1 MRRPAHLRLTLLRV
15 AAAVAS
21 GLLLALSRPNFDYP
35 WLVLVGL
42 VPLFVAWRDRGGA
55 GSAGLAFVA
64 GAVYYGIVCSW
75 TWFFGAVAIIPLVC
89 VLAGVWAFVGAGI
102 GWMRVRGVTNP
113 WLVAAVWVIG
123 DALIGQF
130 PFGGFSWGELGYA
143 LAAPAPARAIASVGG
158 LALVTFLIVA
168 INALLADLVIAARR
182 CDVRRI
188 VRGEIGVA
196 VIAAAIVAATV
207 MQATPRVGEGLRVAL
222 IQGND
227 KNRDLS
233 SEEIAERYLPNSH
246 FDLADQITGP
256 VDLIVFPES
265 SMDADPRTDDYIHDR
280 LAEIAIEH
288 DAWVLANSS
297 EVDADPDGKQA
308 LNVNVLFSPEGEIVG
323 EYAKR
328 HLVPFGEVVPARSV
342 VEALVPAVKDQIPRD
357 YAEGNTTGLFTL
369 GDTEIASVICF
380 ESAFGPEI
388 RPLVENGAEVIVV
401 STNNRS
407 YRRSA
412 NSAQHL
418 AIGQMRTAETGRP
431 LVQASISGISAV
443 IDVDGVVHDRT
454 KLFENGVVETTVGT
468 VTGQTPYVKYG
479 DWVVGLCALIV
490 LAGIAVAIVRRGRK
504 RSVESR
510 APQETVSIESRIAGY
525 DFGAP
530 SPSGT
535 QPAEVSPGAG
545 LGPDD

>member
-1 MRRPAHLRLTLLRV
+1 MRV
-15 AAAVAS
+15 AAAAAS
-21 GLLLALSRPNFDYP
+21 GLLLALSRPNFDYS
-35 WLVLVGL
+35 WLALIGL
-42 VPLFVAWRDRGGA
+42 VPLFVAWRDRGGRA
-55 GSAGLAFVA
+55 SAGLAFVA

-75 TWFFGAVAIIPLVC
+75 TWFFGAVAIIPLVSL
-89 VLAGVWAFVGAGI
+89 LAGVWAFIGAGI
-102 GWMRVRGVTNP
+102 GWLRVRGVTNP
-113 WLVAAVWVIG
+113 WLVAAMWVIG
-123 DALIGQF
+123 DTAIGRF

-143 LAAPAPARAIASVGG
+143 FAAPVPARAVASVGG
-158 LALVTFLIVA
+158 VALVTYLVVVV
-168 INALLADLVIAARR
+168 NALLADLVVAARR
-182 CDVRRI
+182 CAVRRI
-188 VRGEIGVA
+188 VWGELGVA
-196 VIAAAIVAATV
+196 VIALAIVGATV
-207 MQATPRVGEGLRVAL
+207 THATPRVEDGLRVAL

-227 KNRDLS
+227 KNRDLTA
-233 SEEIAERYLPNSH
+233 EEEADRYLPKSH
-246 FDLADQITGP
+246 FALADQITGP

-265 SMDADPRTDDYIHDR
+265 SMDADPRTDPYIRDS

-297 EVDADPDGKQA
+297 EVDADPDGNKA
-308 LNVNVLFSPEGEIVG
+308 LNLNVLFSPEGEIVG

-328 HLVPFGEVVPARSV
+328 HLVPFGEVVPFRSV
-342 VEALVPAVKDQIPRD
+342 VESLVPAVKEQIPRD
-357 YAEGNTTGLFTL
+357 FAEGTTSGLFDL
-369 GDTEIASVICF
+369 GDTKIASVICF
-380 ESAFGPEI
+380 ESAFGPQI
-388 RPLVENGAEVIVV
+388 RPLVADGAEVIVV

-479 DWVVGLCALIV
+479 DWVVGVCALIV
-490 LAGIAVAIVRRGRK
+490 LTGFGVAFVRRGQN

-510 APQETVSIESRIAGY
+510 APQETVSIASRIAGY
-525 DFGAP
+525 DLMAP
-530 SPSGT
+530 AP
-535 QPAEVSPGAG
+535 PEAEPVDVSPGAG
-545 LGPDD
+545 PGPED